1 MTLENQD
8 QNKKSFL
15 RNFFLQEEVRGREAE
30 EVSFDSS
37 EAHSDPSLKS
47 LFSHQL
53 SSPMPISQV
62 QSFRVFVA
70 TWNAGGKSPHS
81 GLNLDDFLQVH
92 DESDIY
98 VLGKLFPLNAGNVLV
113 AEDSEPAAKWLALIN
128 QSLNRSCS
136 VASRGSKP
144 ALCSSLRFQKPSL
157 KKVCKSFRTESR
169 RRLKTCNCSSILERK
184 YSKDCCVWPPSTNM
198 TEDYCSSEEDEDGLG
213 NYVSSESSTPA
224 SANQMKY
231 SLITGK
237 QMVGIFVTVWVRKE
251 LVQHSYPW
259 FMVED
264 QDRIMDLPHLKSCHL
279 ASGEK
284 EGDELK
290 RNSDVIEILK
300 NTQFSRICKSP
311 WSRIPEKIM
320 EHDRVIWLGDLNY
333 RIALS
338 YSETRKLLEQYKWD
352 NLFDKDQLK
361 IEREAGRV
369 FKGWKEGKIYFAP
382 TYKYSYNSDT
392 YAGETI
398 ETQKKRRTPAWCDRI
413 LWYGDGI
420 RQLSYKR
427 GESRFSDHRP
437 ITGYQ

>member
-37 EAHSDPSLKS
+37 ADPSLKS

-98 VLGKLFPLNAGNVLV
+98 VLGFQEIVPLNAGNVLV

-251 LVQHSYPW
+251 LVQHVSHL
-259 FMVED
+259 
-264 QDRIMDLPHLKSCHL
+264 RISNV
-279 ASGEK
+279 GR
-284 EGDELK
+284 G
-290 RNSDVIEILK
+290 ILRCLGNK
-300 NTQFSRICKSP
+300 GLYIC
-311 WSRIPEKIM
+311 
-320 EHDRVIWLGDLNY
+320 
-333 RIALS
+333 
-338 YSETRKLLEQYKWD
+338 
-352 NLFDKDQLK
+352 
-361 IEREAGRV
+361 
-369 FKGWKEGKIYFAP
+369 
-382 TYKYSYNSDT
+382 
-392 YAGETI
+392 
-398 ETQKKRRTPAWCDRI
+398 
-413 LWYGDGI
+413 
-420 RQLSYKR
+420 
-427 GESRFSDHRP
+427 
-437 ITGYQ
+437 